1 MRKRPRPP
9 LLMLAIL
16 VVGNIPPFTPPGGDP
31 LDSRIFKKRA
41 VCPGCGR
48 KVPARAGGRFYCSNC
63 GDYFIPEG
71 REATTSDE
79 DT

>member
-31 LDSRIFKKRA
+31 LDSRILKKRA

-71 REATTSDE
+71 REATISDE